1 MQIMKNEVKFSV
13 ALVFA
18 LLFTLCFGSF
28 QAVGRSPLQQPG
40 KEVTDVRGIQHD
52 TCEKA
57 IRVLTFNI
65 YHGAT
70 MNGDFD
76 LDYIA
81 RVIDRTKPDFVAL
94 QEVDFMTRRA
104 RGYDIATELGWRLK
118 MASVFGRAMGYDGG
132 EYGEAVLSRYSF
144 LSTRSVPL
152 PFTDGREPRAALEV
166 ITVLPSG
173 DTIAFI
179 GTHLD
184 HVADDTDRILQVEQ
198 INEEFAGM
206 RHPVILAG
214 DLNAVPG
221 SVPIGILEGMWGSAY
236 DREDPAATYPSGNP
250 VKKIDYVMFRPAGRW
265 RVISSEVIQDSVA
278 SDHCAYFVI
287 LELL

>member
-1 MQIMKNEVKFSV
+1 MKNKVRFNLAVVVIMLITSP
-13 ALVFA
+13 
-18 LLFTLCFGSF
+18 FGL
-28 QAVGRSPLQQPG
+28 ARAYGWAPLQQPG
-40 KEVTDVRGIQHD
+40 YEAAEVTVIHSD
-52 TCEKA
+52 TSKKA

-70 MNGDFD
+70 MEGDFD

-81 RVIDRTKPDFVAL
+81 RVIESTKPDLVAL
-94 QEVDFMTRRA
+94 QEVDFLTRRA
-104 RGYDIATELGWRLK
+104 RGHDIATELGWRLK
-118 MASVFGRAMGYDGG
+118 MASVFGRAMEFDGG

-144 LSTRSVPL
+144 IRTRNVPL

-166 ITVLPSG
+166 ITLLPPG

-184 HVADDTDRILQVEQ
+184 HVADDSDRILQVGK

-206 RHPVILAG
+206 RYPVILAG
-214 DLNAVPG
+214 DLNAEPG
-221 SVPIGILEGMWGSAY
+221 SVPIGILEEFWGSSY
-236 DREDPAATYPSGNP
+236 DRGSPAPTYPSANP
-250 VKKIDYVMFRPAGRW
+250 VKKIDYVMFRPACGW
-265 RVISSEVIQDSVA
+265 RVISTEVIQDSVA
-278 SDHCAYFVI
+278 SDHCAYLVV